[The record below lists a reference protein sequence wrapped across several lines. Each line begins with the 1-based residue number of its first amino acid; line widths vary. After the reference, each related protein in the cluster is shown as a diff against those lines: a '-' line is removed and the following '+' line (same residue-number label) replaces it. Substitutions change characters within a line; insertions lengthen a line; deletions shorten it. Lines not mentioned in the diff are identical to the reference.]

1 MEVTIIVGSI
11 SGVAVLALL
20 GERIISIRRDK
31 KNGGSNGEQILKALK
46 DLNLK
51 SDGIKTDVGK
61 TKLDVGVMKNEVTN
75 INKRCT
81 SHLQNQGT
89 VNTEHAKAISK
100 NTDKLFDIVMKK
112 KG

>member
-1 MEVTIIVGSI
+1 MEVTIIIPAI

-31 KNGGSNGEQILKALK
+31 KNGGSNGEQILKALGN
-46 DLNLK
+46 LNLK
-51 SDGIKTDVGK
+51 SDTISKDVGLAQSDI
-61 TKLDVGVMKNEVTN
+61 KLVKNEVTN

-81 SHLQNQGT
+81 SHLANQGT